1 MQSIKSW
8 LESLLEPSALLTL
21 LITLIAAVLLIS
33 DRVRADLMGLIIMV
47 VLGLSGLVTPA
58 ETFAGFSGSA
68 VMTILGISIISEG
81 LRQTGV
87 ALWLGNWM
95 RRLGGKNEIRLILVT
110 MLVAAG
116 LSLFMNNIAVV
127 GVLFPATMAVAR
139 RTRVPAGKLLMPLA
153 YGTALGGMATL
164 LTTSN
169 IVVSGM
175 LKDNGLEPFGLLDFL
190 PLGLPVVAVG
200 VLYMLLWGRRLLPAA
215 PNRGE
220 QQQEQLNQRLETL
233 YNLRNTISE
242 VRVLAGCPLAGM
254 RLADMGWAL
263 QTRTTIL
270 GILRNG
276 QAILAPGPEETLQVG
291 DRLFVQGQ
299 ISAEIMEAQCLQRE
313 VHSAEPSLVS
323 NENITLAE
331 LVISPHSSLIG
342 RTLKEI
348 RFRDKYHLNVV
359 AVWRSGDAI
368 SSGLSDLKL
377 RFGDALLVQG
387 LASVIHAMTD
397 HSDLLL
403 LEENPD
409 AVLKPGKLWLA
420 LAIMV
425 VTLGIATLGYL
436 PVAQVVLAGAVLM
449 LLTGCLTM
457 NDVYKNLEWK
467 AIFLI
472 AGMWPLSTAI
482 MSTGLADVVGVALIQ
497 HLGFAAPW
505 VIAAVLIGVGL
516 LLTQVMSGQV
526 AALVIGPLA
535 LAAASQLQVD
545 PRAMAMGVALS
556 CSLSFPTPL
565 GHPVN
570 LMVMGSGGYRF
581 RDFLRIGTPLTI
593 LIVGV
598 ILAGLILYWGI

>member
-1 MQSIKSW
+1 M
-8 LESLLEPSALLTL
+8 EPSALLTL

-482 MSTGLADVVGVALIQ
+482 MSTGLADAVGVALIQ

-593 LIVGV
+593 LIVGI

>member
-1 MQSIKSW
+1 M
-8 LESLLEPSALLTL
+8 EPSALLTL

-276 QAILAPGPEETLQVG
+276 QAILAPGPEETLEVG

-313 VHSAEPSLVS
+313 VHPAEPSLVS

-526 AALVIGPLA
+526 AALVVGPLA

>member
-1 MQSIKSW
+1 M
-8 LESLLEPSALLTL
+8 EPSALLTL

-200 VLYMLLWGRRLLPAA
+200 VLYMLLWGRRLLPVA

-276 QAILAPGPEETLQVG
+276 QAILAPGPEETLEVG

-313 VHSAEPSLVS
+313 VHPAEPSLVS

-526 AALVIGPLA
+526 AALVVGPLA

-598 ILAGLILYWGI
+598 ILVGLILYWGI

>member
-1 MQSIKSW
+1 
-8 LESLLEPSALLTL
+8 LEPSALLTL

-200 VLYMLLWGRRLLPAA
+200 VLYMLLWGMRLLPAA

-276 QAILAPGPEETLQVG
+276 QAILAPGPEETLEVG

-482 MSTGLADVVGVALIQ
+482 MSTGLADAVGVALIQ

-593 LIVGV
+593 LIVGI

>member
-1 MQSIKSW
+1 
-8 LESLLEPSALLTL
+8 LEPSALLTL

-482 MSTGLADVVGVALIQ
+482 MSTGLADAVGVALIQ

-593 LIVGV
+593 LIVGI

>member
-1 MQSIKSW
+1 M
-8 LESLLEPSALLTL
+8 EPSALLTL

-200 VLYMLLWGRRLLPAA
+200 VLYMLLWGRRLLPSA

-276 QAILAPGPEETLQVG
+276 QAILAPGPEETLEVG

-299 ISAEIMEAQCLQRE
+299 ISAEIMEAQRLQRE
-313 VHSAEPSLVS
+313 VHPAEPSLVS

>member
-1 MQSIKSW
+1 M
-8 LESLLEPSALLTL
+8 EPSALLTL

-190 PLGLPVVAVG
+190 PVGLPVVAVG
-200 VLYMLLWGRRLLPAA
+200 VLYMLLWGRRLLPVA

-276 QAILAPGPEETLQVG
+276 QAILAPGPEETLEVG

-313 VHSAEPSLVS
+313 VHPAEPSLVS

-526 AALVIGPLA
+526 AALVVGPLA

>member
-1 MQSIKSW
+1 M
-8 LESLLEPSALLTL
+8 EPSALLTL

-200 VLYMLLWGRRLLPAA
+200 VLYMLLWGRRLLPVA

-276 QAILAPGPEETLQVG
+276 QAILAPGPEETLEVG

-313 VHSAEPSLVS
+313 VHPAEPSLVS

-331 LVISPHSSLIG
+331 LVISPHSTLIG

-526 AALVIGPLA
+526 AALVVGPLA

>member
-1 MQSIKSW
+1 M
-8 LESLLEPSALLTL
+8 EPSALLTL

-190 PLGLPVVAVG
+190 PVGLPVVAVG
-200 VLYMLLWGRRLLPAA
+200 VLYMLLWGRRLLPSA

-276 QAILAPGPEETLQVG
+276 QAILAPGPEETLEVG

-482 MSTGLADVVGVALIQ
+482 MSTGLADAVGVALIQ

-593 LIVGV
+593 LIVGI

>member
-1 MQSIKSW
+1 M
-8 LESLLEPSALLTL
+8 EPSALLTL

-276 QAILAPGPEETLQVG
+276 QAILAPGPEETLEVG

-313 VHSAEPSLVS
+313 VHPAEPSLVS

-482 MSTGLADVVGVALIQ
+482 MSTGLADAVGVALIQ

>member
-1 MQSIKSW
+1 M
-8 LESLLEPSALLTL
+8 EPSALLTL

-200 VLYMLLWGRRLLPAA
+200 VLYMLLWGRRLLPSA

-276 QAILAPGPEETLQVG
+276 QAILAPGPEETLEVG

-299 ISAEIMEAQCLQRE
+299 ISSEIMESQCLQRE
-313 VHSAEPSLVS
+313 VHPAEPSLVS

-348 RFRDKYHLNVV
+348 GFRDKYHLNVV

-368 SSGLSDLKL
+368 SSDLSDLKL

>member
-1 MQSIKSW
+1 M
-8 LESLLEPSALLTL
+8 EPSALLTL

-200 VLYMLLWGRRLLPAA
+200 VLYMLLWGRRLLPSA

-276 QAILAPGPEETLQVG
+276 QAILAPGPEETLEVG

-482 MSTGLADVVGVALIQ
+482 MSTGLADAVGVALIQ

-593 LIVGV
+593 LIVGI

>member
-1 MQSIKSW
+1 M
-8 LESLLEPSALLTL
+8 EPSALLTL

-190 PLGLPVVAVG
+190 PVGLPVVAVG
-200 VLYMLLWGRRLLPAA
+200 VLYMLLWGRRLLPSA

-276 QAILAPGPEETLQVG
+276 QAILAPGPEETLEVG

-482 MSTGLADVVGVALIQ
+482 MSTGLADAVGVALIQ

>member
-1 MQSIKSW
+1 M
-8 LESLLEPSALLTL
+8 
-21 LITLIAAVLLIS
+21 
-33 DRVRADLMGLIIMV
+33 
-47 VLGLSGLVTPA
+47 
-58 ETFAGFSGSA
+58 
-68 VMTILGISIISEG
+68 
-81 LRQTGV
+81 
-87 ALWLGNWM
+87 
-95 RRLGGKNEIRLILVT
+95 
-110 MLVAAG
+110 
-116 LSLFMNNIAVV
+116 
-127 GVLFPATMAVAR
+127 
-139 RTRVPAGKLLMPLA
+139 
-153 YGTALGGMATL
+153 
-164 LTTSN
+164 
-169 IVVSGM
+169 
-175 LKDNGLEPFGLLDFL
+175 
-190 PLGLPVVAVG
+190 
-200 VLYMLLWGRRLLPAA
+200 
-215 PNRGE
+215 
-220 QQQEQLNQRLETL
+220 
-233 YNLRNTISE
+233 
-242 VRVLAGCPLAGM
+242 
-254 RLADMGWAL
+254 
-263 QTRTTIL
+263 
-270 GILRNG
+270 
-276 QAILAPGPEETLQVG
+276 
-291 DRLFVQGQ
+291 
-299 ISAEIMEAQCLQRE
+299 
-313 VHSAEPSLVS
+313 
-323 NENITLAE
+323 
-331 LVISPHSSLIG
+331 
-342 RTLKEI
+342 
-348 RFRDKYHLNVV
+348 

-482 MSTGLADVVGVALIQ
+482 MSTGLADAVGVALIQ

>member
-1 MQSIKSW
+1 M
-8 LESLLEPSALLTL
+8 EPSALLTL

-200 VLYMLLWGRRLLPAA
+200 VLYMLLWGRRLLPSA

-482 MSTGLADVVGVALIQ
+482 MSTGLADAVGVALIQ

>member
-1 MQSIKSW
+1 M
-8 LESLLEPSALLTL
+8 EPSALLTL

-276 QAILAPGPEETLQVG
+276 QAILAPGPEETLEVG

-299 ISAEIMEAQCLQRE
+299 ISAEIMEAQRLQRE
-313 VHSAEPSLVS
+313 VHPAEPSLVS

-482 MSTGLADVVGVALIQ
+482 MSTGLADAVGVALIQ
-497 HLGFAAPW
+497 HLGVAAPW

>member
-1 MQSIKSW
+1 
-8 LESLLEPSALLTL
+8 LEPSALLTL

-482 MSTGLADVVGVALIQ
+482 MSTGLADAVGVALIQ

>member
-1 MQSIKSW
+1 M
-8 LESLLEPSALLTL
+8 EPSALLTL

-190 PLGLPVVAVG
+190 PVGLPVVAVG

-276 QAILAPGPEETLQVG
+276 QAILAPGPEETLEVG

-482 MSTGLADVVGVALIQ
+482 MSTGLADAVGVALIQ

-593 LIVGV
+593 LIVGI

>member
-1 MQSIKSW
+1 M
-8 LESLLEPSALLTL
+8 EPSALLTL

-276 QAILAPGPEETLQVG
+276 QAILAPGPEETLEVG

-482 MSTGLADVVGVALIQ
+482 MSTGLADAVGVALIQ

>member
-1 MQSIKSW
+1 
-8 LESLLEPSALLTL
+8 LEPSALLTL

-200 VLYMLLWGRRLLPAA
+200 VLYMLLWGRRLLPSA

-482 MSTGLADVVGVALIQ
+482 MSTGLADAVGVALIQ

-593 LIVGV
+593 LIVGI

>member
-1 MQSIKSW
+1 M
-8 LESLLEPSALLTL
+8 EPSALLTL

-276 QAILAPGPEETLQVG
+276 QAILAPGPEETLEVG

-482 MSTGLADVVGVALIQ
+482 MSTGLADAVGVALIQ

-593 LIVGV
+593 LIVGI

>member
-1 MQSIKSW
+1 M
-8 LESLLEPSALLTL
+8 EPSALLTL

-593 LIVGV
+593 LIVGI

>member
-1 MQSIKSW
+1 M
-8 LESLLEPSALLTL
+8 ESLLEPSALLTL

-482 MSTGLADVVGVALIQ
+482 MSTGLADAVGVALIQ

-593 LIVGV
+593 LIVGI

>member
-1 MQSIKSW
+1 M
-8 LESLLEPSALLTL
+8 EPSALLTL

-276 QAILAPGPEETLQVG
+276 QAILAPGPEETLEVG

-313 VHSAEPSLVS
+313 VHPAEPSLVS

-598 ILAGLILYWGI
+598 ILVGLILYWGI

>member
-482 MSTGLADVVGVALIQ
+482 MSTGLADAVGVALIQ

-593 LIVGV
+593 LIVGI

>member
-1 MQSIKSW
+1 M
-8 LESLLEPSALLTL
+8 EPSALLTL

-200 VLYMLLWGRRLLPAA
+200 VLYMLLWGRRLLPSA

-276 QAILAPGPEETLQVG
+276 QAILAPGPEETLEVG

-313 VHSAEPSLVS
+313 VHPAEPSLVS

>member
-1 MQSIKSW
+1 
-8 LESLLEPSALLTL
+8 LEPSALLTL

-190 PLGLPVVAVG
+190 PVGLPVVAVG
-200 VLYMLLWGRRLLPAA
+200 VLYMLLWGRRLLPSA

-276 QAILAPGPEETLQVG
+276 QAILAPGPEETLEVG

-482 MSTGLADVVGVALIQ
+482 MSTGLADAVGVALIQ

-593 LIVGV
+593 LIVGI

>member
-1 MQSIKSW
+1 M
-8 LESLLEPSALLTL
+8 EPSALLTL

-482 MSTGLADVVGVALIQ
+482 MSTGLADAVGVALIQ